1 VKQKFKKQERTKY
14 KTHTGLYTCKQA
26 KAQNILRPTVSPEV
40 NARIPSRVWEI
51 GKMPVELFSSAAL
64 CIVTFPV
71 SQYGNKC

>member
-51 GKMPVELFSSAAL
+51 RKMPVIFFCRTLYSYVP
-64 CIVTFPV
+64 CITVW
-71 SQYGNKC
+71 K